1 MPIYEF
7 QCEECGEIFE
17 ELIFGGHINGVQCK
31 KCKSLKVHKVISQV
45 AFKSGGKFVS
55 SSGSACGSCSGGS
68 CSSCK

>member
-17 ELIFGGHINGVQCK
+17 ELVLSGQIGGVHCK
-31 KCKSLKVHKVISQV
+31 KCKSSKVNKVVSQV
-45 AFKSGGKFVS
+45 AFKSGSKFVS